1 MKGEAALAAWRVECG
16 GSGMVRIYR
25 KHLAQR
31 VHAAIILPVIIL
43 VLVASIGLILLSNAG
58 VFPISKIAGSVV
70 LGGIALVLLRW
81 LVTELTYTVT
91 LTDDAI
97 AVSRWGWERLLARGE
112 IAGRRETRGGRG
124 RRWLTFVPTDPQA
137 APLRLASAL
146 ATDAAFDAWVV
157 GLRDL
162 NAWDLKASEAG
173 IADDPR
179 YGATP
184 QERLA
189 RLARVRTIA
198 KGMNMAA
205 IGVAAWCLLAPWP
218 YLAAIGTAAIFPV
231 LAAVV
236 VAASGGLVRFV
247 RLPTEAHAGV
257 AAVPVVCAV
266 ALALRVHF
274 DWDIHLVDW
283 GPALTH
289 GGGVGLVLLAL
300 AVIVDRSLVRRLVDL
315 EIAALVAVAYG
326 IAVLVLAD
334 VHLDRSPGQDFQ
346 SRVLDSH
353 VNHRGRSTDYF
364 VKLTPW
370 APRQD
375 TEIAVSDALF
385 DRLMPGAPAC
395 IRIHDG
401 AFGIRWFTVAAC
413 APAASTAAAPSM
425 TWGQT
430 SPATDPFTP
439 CWLSCSPGRGPMTSG
454 APFLPD
460 CGAR

>member
-1 MKGEAALAAWRVECG
+1 MQGEAALAAWRVQCG
-16 GSGMVRIYR
+16 GSGMVRVYR
-25 KHLAQR
+25 KHLVQR
-31 VHAAIILPVIIL
+31 VLALIILPVIIF
-43 VLVASIGLILLSNAG
+43 VLVAPIGVILLGDTGPFA
-58 VFPISKIAGSVV
+58 VSKIAAVV
-70 LGGIALVLLRW
+70 ALGGIVLVLLRR
-81 LVTELTYTVT
+81 LATELIYTVT

-97 AVSRWGWERLLARGE
+97 DVSRWGRERLLARSE
-112 IAGRRETRGGRG
+112 IAGRRETRSGD
-124 RRWLTFVPTDPQA
+124 RRWLTIVPIDPRA

-146 ATDAAFDAWVV
+146 ATDAAFEAWIA

-162 NAWDLKASEAG
+162 NAEDLKASEARV
-173 IADDPR
+173 ADDPR

-184 QERLA
+184 QQRLK
-189 RLARVRTIA
+189 RLARVRTIV
-198 KGMNMAA
+198 KGVNMAA

-218 YLAAIGTAAIFPV
+218 YLAAIGAAAIFPV
-231 LAAVV
+231 LAAVM

-274 DWDIHLVDW
+274 DGDIHLVDW

-289 GGGVGLVLLAL
+289 GGGIGLVLLTL
-300 AVIVDRSLVRRLVDL
+300 AVIVDRSLVRRLVGL

-326 IAVLVLAD
+326 IAIVVLAD

-353 VNHRGRSTDYF
+353 LSRRGRSTDYF

-385 DRLMPGAPAC
+385 DQLVPGAPAC

-413 APAASTAAAPSM
+413 APAASTAAAAG
-425 TWGQT
+425 TTGGQT
-430 SPATDPFTP
+430 SPATDRFTP
-439 CWLSCSPGRGPMTSG
+439 SWLPCPLAPGPTNPGP
-454 APFLPD
+454 PFLPD

>member
-1 MKGEAALAAWRVECG
+1 
-16 GSGMVRIYR
+16 MVRIYR
-25 KHLAQR
+25 KHLPQR
-31 VHAAIILPVIIL
+31 VHAALILPVIIF
-43 VLVASIGLILLSNAG
+43 VLVAWTGLILLGNTGPFA
-58 VFPISKIAGSVV
+58 VSKIAAVV
-70 LGGIALVLLRW
+70 ALGGIALVLLRW

-97 AVSRWGWERLLARGE
+97 GVSRWGWERLLAHGE

-124 RRWLTFVPTDPQA
+124 RRLLTLVPIDPQA

-146 ATDAAFDAWVV
+146 TTDAAFEAWVA

-162 NAWDLKASEAG
+162 NAEDLEASEAG

-189 RLARVRTIA
+189 RLARARTIA
-198 KGMNMAA
+198 KGVNMAA

-218 YLAAIGTAAIFPV
+218 YLAAIGAAAIFPV

-247 RLPTEAHAGV
+247 RLPTEAHTGV
-257 AAVPVVCAV
+257 AAVPVFCAV
-266 ALALRVHF
+266 ALALRVHW
-274 DWDIHLVDW
+274 DWDIYLVDW
-283 GPALTH
+283 GPALTR
-289 GGGVGLVLLAL
+289 GGGVGLVLLTV
-300 AVIVDRSLVRRLVDL
+300 AVIVDRSLVRRLVGL
-315 EIAALVAVAYG
+315 EIAALVAVTYG

-353 VNHRGRSTDYF
+353 VSRRGRSTDYF
-364 VKLTPW
+364 VKLAPW

-375 TEIAVSDALF
+375 TEISVSPALL
-385 DRLMPGAPAC
+385 DRLVPGAPAC

-413 APAASTAAAPSM
+413 APAASTAAAPG
-425 TWGQT
+425 TIWGQT
-430 SPATDPFTP
+430 SPPTDRFTP
-439 CWLSCSPGRGPMTSG
+439 PWLPCPLAPGPANPGP
-454 APFLPD
+454 PFLPD